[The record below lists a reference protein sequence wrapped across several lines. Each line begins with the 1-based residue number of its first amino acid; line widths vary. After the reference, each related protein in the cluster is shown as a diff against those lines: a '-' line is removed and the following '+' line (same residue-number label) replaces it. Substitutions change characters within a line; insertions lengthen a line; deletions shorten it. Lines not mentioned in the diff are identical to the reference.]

1 MDFARLTG
9 LIAATYTPLNE
20 RAQLKTDVVPAMV
33 DHLIQQGL
41 RGLYVCG
48 STGEGMSLSSADRKA
63 VTESYVQAA
72 AGRVP
77 VIVQVGHNSLDEA
90 RELAAH
96 AAQCGAEMIS
106 ATCPS
111 YFKVTSVDALVDSMQ
126 VIASGAPELP
136 FYYYHIPALTGS
148 AIDMPEFLQLAGK
161 RIPNLVGIK
170 YTAPTLFEFQMC
182 QSVDGG
188 RFDIVWGCDEMLLGA
203 YATGAQAGIGSTY
216 NVAPALYRNL
226 VDAIEQQK
234 WDEARRLQLVSIEM
248 IRTIGRYPFHPAM
261 RCVLGFQGFDVGD
274 CLLPQ
279 PKLSE
284 QQAEQLRSDLHSIGF
299 FDWAL

>member
-9 LIAATYTPLNE
+9 LIAATYTPLND
-20 RAQLKTDVVPAMV
+20 RSQLKTEGVPAMV
-33 DHLIQQGL
+33 DHLIEQGIQ
-41 RGLYVCG
+41 GLYVCG
-48 STGEGMSLSSADRKA
+48 STGEGMSLSSADRKS
-63 VTESYVQAA
+63 VTEAYVQAA

-96 AAQCGAEMIS
+96 AAQCGAGMIS

-111 YFKVTSVDALVDSMQ
+111 YFKITAVDALVDSMQ
-126 VIASGAPELP
+126 VIAAGAPELP

-161 RIPNLVGIK
+161 RIANLVGIK

-226 VDAIEQQK
+226 VSAIEQGN

-261 RCVLGFQGFDVGD
+261 RRVLGFQGFDVGD

-284 QQAEQLRSDLHSIGF
+284 QQAQQLRSDLESIGF